1 MTPRTVALLGLLAA
15 IAGVLLNVGLVLAGG
30 GGLTGYQLAG
40 RLGAYAFYIV
50 LALVAIGWAA
60 AAAARRPGGVSLMLT
75 AALFEVGYLIGSEI
89 SITFLVLPLH
99 R

>member
-1 MTPRTVALLGLLAA
+1 MTPRTVALLGLLAVITGA
-15 IAGVLLNVGLVLAGG
+15 VFQVGLVVAGG

-40 RLGAYAFYIV
+40 RLGTYAFYVV
-50 LALVAIGWAA
+50 LALVAIGGASAA
-60 AAAARRPGGVSLMLT
+60 TTQWRGGVPLMLT
-75 AALFEVGYLIGSEI
+75 AALFAVGYLIGSEL